1 MFGPLQTKKK
11 TTDHYRTMDHSG
23 KPTSLSGLA
32 KMTGGKRKSYRKS
45 RKNRKSRKSR
55 RQSRRR

>member
-1 MFGPLQTKKK
+1 
-11 TTDHYRTMDHSG
+11 MDHSG

-55 RQSRRR
+55 KSRRQSRR